1 MSETNPSNR
10 DPKDMIDPAHPV
22 PFDADDVEV
31 DDDEVDQDS
40 EPTMTAPDGE
50 RPDGKD
56 LGQG

>member
-31 DDDEVDQDS
+31 DDEDS
-40 EPTMTAPDGE
+40 
-50 RPDGKD
+50 GKSD
-56 LGQG
+56 AGNG